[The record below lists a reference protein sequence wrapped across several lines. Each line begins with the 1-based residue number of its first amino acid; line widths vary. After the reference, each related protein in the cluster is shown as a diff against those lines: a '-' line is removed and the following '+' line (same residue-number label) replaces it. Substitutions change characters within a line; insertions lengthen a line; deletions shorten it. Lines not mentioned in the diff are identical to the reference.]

1 MFPEQPCGFHSLI
14 FRGTAHRL
22 TPTSPDSGL
31 ESLPRE
37 TKESIKHS
45 KILNAFLFL
54 FDKMLVYRAGIH
66 KMFVKIANRE
76 DPDQK
81 EAV

>member
-1 MFPEQPCGFHSLI
+1 M
-14 FRGTAHRL
+14 
-22 TPTSPDSGL
+22 PTSPDSGL

-76 DPDQK
+76 DPDQE
-81 EAV
+81 EAVCSESALFCLGLFGRQLNSSC